1 MQAPVI
7 AAAAMHSNLEICM
20 NHRIALMAARN
31 FFPSAFATSFRAT
44 QAALWAHKEQQLH
57 G

>member
-7 AAAAMHSNLEICM
+7 AAAAMHANLEIGR

-44 QAALWAHKEQQLH
+44 QAALWAHKEQQ
-57 G
+57 